1 MFYKKEEFMKRTIS
15 LAALVTL
22 ISVQLFSRENIG
34 VNGGRV
40 SHAAGPKS
48 GAAACSPGSGRTDL
62 DLNNV
67 RALIF
72 TSGDMWWDLNNSP
85 KYEVPKGSNR
95 HSAFASALWIG
106 GVDNGGNLKV
116 AAMTYRQT
124 GNDFWP
130 GPLKLDDASITS
142 DVCLAYD
149 KHWKITKQ
157 EVEEYVFGVAPS
169 PSEAIETWPGNGD
182 ASNGYPFQLAPF
194 TDLNGDGEYDPFYR
208 DSAGIPEHPKYDI
221 TGDLGCDAGLFGD
234 QTIWWVFNDKGNI
247 HSETGGFPIG
257 LEIRAQA
264 FSFAT
269 NNALNNMT
277 FYKYEIINRSTFTV
291 EDCYFGQWV
300 DSDLGNY
307 LDDYVGCDV
316 GRGLGYTYNGD
327 ADDET
332 ATGYGLNP
340 PAFGLD
346 FFEGPFMDSD
356 SADGISDPTVEPFA
370 LNGLGF
376 GDGIID
382 NERIGMSKFVY
393 YNNDFSITGNPED
406 AQDIYNYLR
415 GRWKDGTQMVYGG
428 SGYGTGVPTN
438 FMFPGDTDPL
448 GIGQM
453 VDGAPAA
460 PQDDWDETSEGN
472 TPADRRFVQSA
483 GPFTLAPGAV
493 NTITVGAVWARAS
506 AGGPTA
512 SVELLRLVDDDAQA
526 LFDNCFSIING
537 PDAPFAEIVELD
549 KAFVM
554 NFPNTNTENIRNY
567 RDTTAIPGFGEVSYA
582 FQGYQVYQL
591 KDLTVTVNDL
601 KDPSRARL
609 VAQCDLEDS
618 ISQVVNRYY
627 DISIEENV
635 PQVEVT
641 GENEGIQNSFY
652 FTTDAFATGD
662 NRLINHKSY
671 YFLVLSYSVSE
682 NTDNT
687 FNTPYLAGRRTQGL
701 SNLQV
706 YTVIPH
712 NSAPLD
718 GGTSLQSQ
726 YGDRP
731 SMTRIEGNGNGGNE
745 IDLTDASVSE
755 ILSSNWS
762 PTPTYQRNFA
772 PVDIKVVNP
781 LSVPDGDFEFKLLG
795 TADTSHW
802 TLSYNGSTYFSQST
816 IGSSVEEIITDWGF
830 AVNVSKTYNPG
841 DPAST
846 NNGFIDA
853 TIEFADNTKRWL
865 SFLQDEDGC
874 DNAAN
879 WIRSGIAEATDDD
892 PLCGDLANDNG
903 QIYEKVLGGSFAPWP
918 LVNRNTD
925 GPGVSGAAV
934 TQTLTNLKKTPSID
948 IVFTPD
954 QSKWSRCPVLETNDV
969 SATSEGGVRKLAVR
983 SGASLGKDGNP
994 DGTGFGMSWFPGYAI
1009 NLETG
1014 ERLNIAFGESSR
1026 LAEDNGRDMKFNPSS
1041 RTIYFSNGLV
1051 QNAMGGKHYIYVF
1064 GHSGDSDNDM
1074 PRYDEGQFLYQKLSQ
1089 TPSPAFNTVFSDCI
1103 WVGLPL
1109 SVPAQ
1114 DWLSNEVK
1122 VRLRVTKPFAKNLT
1136 SSDVVANPVN
1146 GNNPMY
1152 RFNTSDMA
1160 ARRGD
1165 AAMVDS
1171 LLNLINVVPNP
1182 YYAYSSY
1189 ETGQLDNRVKIT
1201 NLPKDCKIT
1210 IYTSNGVLVRTYN
1223 KGDEKTSLDW
1233 DLKNQAGIPISSGIY
1248 IIHVVVPGVGE
1259 RVVKW
1264 FGVLRP
1270 IDLDSF

>member
-1 MFYKKEEFMKRTIS
+1 MKRNLSLSVLIGLIS
-15 LAALVTL
+15 LQL
-22 ISVQLFSRENIG
+22 ISRENIG
-34 VNGGRV
+34 VNGGRIGQT
-40 SHAAGPKS
+40 AGPKS
-48 GAAACSPGSGRTDL
+48 GAAACSPGAGRTDL

-72 TSGDMWWDLNNSP
+72 TSGDMWWDLNNSA
-85 KYEVPKGSNR
+85 KYEIPKGSNK

-149 KHWKITKQ
+149 KHWKITKK
-157 EVEEYVFGVAPS
+157 EVEDYVFGVAPS

-208 DSAGIPEHPKYDI
+208 DSAGVPEHPKYDI
-221 TGDLGCDAGLFGD
+221 TGDLGCNAGLFGD

-332 ATGYGLNP
+332 AVGYGINP

-356 SADGISDPTVEPFA
+356 SLDGNADPIVQPLA

-428 SGYGTGVPTN
+428 NGYGTGTLTN

-448 GIGQM
+448 GVGQM
-453 VDGAPAA
+453 ILNEETGAYSPAL
-460 PQDDWDETSEGN
+460 PQESWDETSEGN

-512 SVELLRLVDDDAQA
+512 SVDLLRFVDDDAQA

-537 PDAPFAEIVELD
+537 PDAPLAEIVELD
-549 KAFVM
+549 KSFVM
-554 NFPNTNTENIRNY
+554 NFPNTNTEFIRGY

-582 FQGYQVYQL
+582 FQGYQIYQL

-601 KDPSRARL
+601 KDVSRARL
-609 VAQCDLEDS
+609 VAQCDIQDS
-618 ISQVVNRYY
+618 IDQVVNRYY
-627 DISIEENV
+627 DVSIEENI
-635 PQVEVT
+635 PSVEVV
-641 GENEGIQNSFY
+641 GANDGIRNSFY
-652 FTTDAFATGD
+652 FETDAFATGD
-662 NRLINHKSY
+662 NRLINHKTY
-671 YFLVLSYSVSE
+671 YFLVLSYSVAE
-682 NTDNT
+682 NVDNT

-701 SNLQV
+701 SNIQV
-706 YTVIPH
+706 YSVIPH
-712 NSAPLD
+712 NSTPLF
-718 GGTSLQSQ
+718 GGTTIQAQ

-731 SMTRIEGNGNGGNE
+731 AMTRIEGNGNGGNVLDLSQSS
-745 IDLTDASVSE
+745 IDE
-755 ILSSNWS
+755 ILATSFSANPLYVKNGS
-762 PTPTYQRNFA
+762 
-772 PVDIKVVNP
+772 PVDVRVVDP
-781 LSVPDGDFEFKLLG
+781 LSIPNGDFEFKLFG
-795 TADTSHW
+795 TDDTSHW
-802 TLSYNGSTYFSQST
+802 SLSYNGETYVSQST
-816 IGSSVEEIITDWGF
+816 LGSPVEEIISKWGF
-830 AVNVSKTYNPG
+830 ALNISETFNPG
-841 DPAST
+841 DPDSK
-846 NNGFIDA
+846 NNGFIEA
-853 TIEFADNTKRWL
+853 SIEFQDNTKRWL
-865 SFLQDEDGC
+865 DFLNDEDGC

-892 PLCGDLANDNG
+892 PLCGDLPNDDA
-903 QIYEKVLGGSFAPWP
+903 QVYEKVLSGSWAPWA
-918 LVNRNTD
+918 LVNRNID
-925 GPGVSGAAV
+925 GPAFSSSTVA
-934 TQTLTNLKKTPSID
+934 TQNLPSLKRTPSID

-954 QSKWSRCPVLETNDV
+954 QSKWSRCPVLETNENTA
-969 SATSEGGVRKLAVR
+969 SSEGGIKKLGVRAGL
-983 SGASLGKDGNP
+983 SLDKNGNP
-994 DGTGFGMSWFPGYAI
+994 DGSGFGMSWFPGYAI
-1009 NLETG
+1009 NVETG

-1041 RTIYFSNGLV
+1041 RSIYFNNGLI
-1051 QNAMGGKHYIYVF
+1051 QNALGGKHYIYVF
-1064 GHSGDSDNDM
+1064 GHSGSDANDM
-1074 PRYDEGQFLYQKLSQ
+1074 PRYDEGRFLYEKLSQ
-1089 TPSPAFNTVFSDCI
+1089 QPTPAYNAVFSDCI

-1114 DWLSNEVK
+1114 PWLSNEVK
-1122 VRLRVTKPFAKNLT
+1122 IRLRVSKPYAENL
-1136 SSDVVANPVN
+1136 SASDVVANPVN
-1146 GNNPMY
+1146 NNNPFY
-1152 RFNTSDMA
+1152 KFNTADIA

-1165 AAMVDS
+1165 AAVVDS
-1171 LLNLINVVPNP
+1171 LLDLINVVPNP

-1201 NLPKDCKIT
+1201 NLPKDCKIN
-1210 IYTSNGVLVRTYN
+1210 IYTSNGVLVRTYD

-1233 DLKNQAGIPISSGIY
+1233 DMKNQAGIPISSGIY

-1259 RVVKW
+1259 KVVKW